1 MARWQQSIRDKL
13 FVLLLTVLAL
23 SIVGLAV
30 TALLPFTSIVARWGP
45 VVWASVAVLG
55 LTCVALY
62 AWHRKVQDANART
75 RVGTYSFAEAVVR
88 MRARE
93 RVPALSSQ
101 SAARRSMPVGH
112 ISEGLQGQLGAI
124 VNAPPNG
131 GVGWP
136 G

>member
-1 MARWQQSIRDKL
+1 MARWQQSIGDKL

-62 AWHRKVQDANART
+62 VGFRRVHDANART

-93 RVPALSSQ
+93 RVPVLSSH
-101 SAARRSMPVGH
+101 SAARRSMTAGR
-112 ISEGLQGQLGAI
+112 ISEGLQGQPGAI
-124 VNAPPNG
+124 VSAPRSG
-131 GVGWP
+131 GVGWT